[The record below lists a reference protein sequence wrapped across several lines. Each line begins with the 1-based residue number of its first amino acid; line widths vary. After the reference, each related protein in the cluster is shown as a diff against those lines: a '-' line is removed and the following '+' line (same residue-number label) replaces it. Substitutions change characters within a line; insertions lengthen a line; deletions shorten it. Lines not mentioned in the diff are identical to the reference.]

1 MSSVPADFYRRFY
14 PARLVL
20 VTSVDEKG
28 KPNIITLAWAM
39 PASFEPPLVAIAI
52 GKTRYS
58 HSLVRTCKEFVVN
71 FPGESLARETL
82 LCGSISG
89 RNKNKFEEAK
99 LTPMRAE
106 KVKPPVIKEC
116 ARALECR
123 VAKEIDAGDHTIFIG
138 EVLAA
143 HELREERQLYDK
155 GGRNFI
161 SL

>member
-1 MSSVPADFYRRFY
+1 MASVPEDFYRWFY

-20 VTSVDEKG
+20 VTSVDETN
-28 KPNIITLAWAM
+28 KPNIITLAWSM
-39 PASFEPPLVAIAI
+39 PVSSSPPLLAIAV

-58 HSLVRTCKEFVVN
+58 HKLVSACKEFVVN
-71 FPGESLARETL
+71 FPGEGLANETL

-116 ARALECR
+116 ARAFECR
-123 VAKEIDAGDHTIFIG
+123 LVKEIGAGDHTIFIG
-138 EVLAA
+138 EVVAA
-143 HELREERQLYDK
+143 HKLKEEKQLYDK